1 METTSQQ
8 CDHHGIVHEWGFD
21 KDKNWTA
28 IKFICKNCNEIRDER
43 FPVEHRE
50 TVLEHQARCDG
61 SCEQCVINRHLAVAI
76 STGDAGRPMAQK
88 KWDAELNAY
97 SAARKQGIQPAG
109 TSLRAVQDAVEKSNK
124 AGKAFDANTG
134 GFKG

>member
-1 METTSQQ
+1 MTHS
-8 CDHHGIVHEWGFD
+8 HHAVVDQWGFD
-21 KDKNWTA
+21 DSHNWIA
-28 IKFICKNCNEIRDER
+28 KIYKCKECGEISEGPFPEVTQPDNDHSNC
-43 FPVEHRE
+43 EHE
-50 TVLEHQARCDG
+50 PCFGCKAKSLQLG
-61 SCEQCVINRHLAVAI
+61 
-76 STGDAGRPMAQK
+76 TGDSSRPMAAK

-109 TSLRAVQDAVEKSNK
+109 TTMRAVEDALRKSDK